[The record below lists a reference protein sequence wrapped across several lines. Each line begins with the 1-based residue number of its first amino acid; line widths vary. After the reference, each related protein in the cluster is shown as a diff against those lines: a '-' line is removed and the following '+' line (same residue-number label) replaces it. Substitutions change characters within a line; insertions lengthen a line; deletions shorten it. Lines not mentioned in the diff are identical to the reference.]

1 MSKTRIVLPIEGMT
15 CASCAAT
22 VQEALAG
29 AGGVT
34 SAGVNFATNKAAI
47 EYDDAQTNVSQ
58 LIRTVR
64 EAGYNCGKASVTFG
78 IVDLHYAPSVTPLEQ
93 SLAKVNGVIRAVAN
107 QATETATVDYVPGV
121 VSAEDLEQAVTAAG
135 FDVAAPIAAEDPLER
150 ERIARG
156 REIRTLTWKFV
167 VAAVVTVVAMLGS
180 MLLMADRPMGENGT
194 MKQVDLLGRLLMPLA
209 VALRDWI
216 AGQGWVFDL
225 NWIKWGLAGLTLP
238 VIVWSGQQFYK
249 GTWSGFRHRTAD
261 MNTLIGVGTG
271 AAYVYSLFATAVP
284 SLFLR
289 AGLPADVYYEAVA
302 AIIALVLLGR
312 LFEARAKGRTSEAI
326 RRLAAL
332 RSKTARVIRDGQET
346 EIPVEAV
353 VVGDLVIVK
362 PGEKLPVDGIVTEGA
377 SAVNEAMLTGE
388 PMPVG
393 KKPGDE
399 VIGATLNTTGSIT
412 FRATRVGKETALGQ
426 IVQLVEDAQA
436 TKAPIQKLADRVAG
450 VFVPIVI
457 AIAIAAFVGWF
468 DLGPSPDARALVFAI
483 VAFVTVLII
492 ACPCALGL
500 ATPTAI
506 LVGTGRA
513 AEYGILIR
521 SGEALERLANARTV
535 LLDKTGTIT
544 EGKPTVT
551 HIVTAKKPDG
561 TPISPAD
568 VLKWAASVEQRSEH
582 PLAVAIMKA
591 AQDKEVT
598 LLPVEKFAA
607 MEGRGVRG
615 TVDRRIIEV
624 ISLRHAR
631 ERSLELGSLGGDAD
645 RLAAQ
650 GRSPVIVVVNN
661 TVYAVIAISDPIKPT
676 SKTAIEL
683 LKQRGIPVIMVS
695 GDSKKGA
702 QAVASEVGIDE
713 VIAEVLPSQKADL
726 VRKLQR
732 QNGGGVGG
740 AGGAH
745 IVMVGDGIN
754 DAPALAQADVGIAIG
769 TGTDIAMEASDVTLI
784 RGDLR
789 AVFTAIELSRRT
801 MRTIRWNLIWA
812 FGYNVLL
819 IPVAAGVLYPVTGW
833 LLSPVLASAAMAWSS
848 LSVVLNSLTLRTFK
862 TRGMAS
868 NAVLPQN

>member
-1 MSKTRIVLPIEGMT
+1 MSKARIVLPIEGMT

-29 AGGVT
+29 ATGVA

-47 EYDDAQTNVSQ
+47 EYDAAQTNVGQ
-58 LIRTVR
+58 LIKTVR

-78 IVDLHYAPSVTPLEQ
+78 ITDLHYAPSVAPLEK
-93 SLAKVNGVIRAVAN
+93 SLASVNGVIRAVAN

-121 VSAEDLEQAVTAAG
+121 VSAEDLEKAVVNAG

-150 ERIARG
+150 ERIARS
-156 REIRTLTWKFV
+156 REIRALAWKFV
-167 VAAVVTVVAMLGS
+167 VAAVVTVVAMAGS
-180 MLLMADRPMGENGT
+180 MLLMADRPMGDNGT

-209 VALRDWI
+209 VSLRDWI
-216 AGQGWVFDL
+216 AARGWILHLD
-225 NWIKWGLAGLTLP
+225 WITWGLAVITLP
-238 VIVWSGQQFYK
+238 VVAWSGQQFYK

-261 MNTLIGVGTG
+261 MNTLIGVGTA
-271 AAYVYSLFATAVP
+271 AAYLYSLVATAAP
-284 SLFLR
+284 NLFLR

-312 LFEARAKGRTSEAI
+312 LLEARAKGRTSEAI

-332 RSKTARVIRDGQET
+332 RAKSAHVVREGRET

-388 PMPVG
+388 PMPVA

-399 VIGATLNTTGSIT
+399 VIGGTLNTTGSIT

-457 AIAIAAFVGWF
+457 ALAIAAFVGWF
-468 DLGPSPDARALVFAI
+468 SLGPQPQVRALVYAM
-483 VAFVTVLII
+483 VAFVSVLII

-506 LVGTGRA
+506 LVGTGKA

-521 SGEALERLANARTV
+521 SGEALERLARARTV

-544 EGKPTVT
+544 EGKPAVT

-582 PLAVAIMKA
+582 PLAFAILKA
-591 AQDKEVT
+591 AQDKQVT

-631 ERSLELGSLGGDAD
+631 ERSLELGSLGADAD

-650 GRSPVIVVVNN
+650 GRSPVICVVNN

-676 SKTAIEL
+676 SKTAVEL
-683 LKQRGIPVIMVS
+683 LQRRGIPVVMVS
-695 GDSKKGA
+695 GDSRKGA
-702 QAVASEVGIDE
+702 EAVAAEVGIGE

-726 VRKLQR
+726 VKKLQR
-732 QNGGGVGG
+732 QGGD
-740 AGGAH
+740 

-754 DAPALAQADVGIAIG
+754 DAPALAQANIGIAIG

-789 AVFTAIELSRRT
+789 AVFIAIELARRT

-848 LSVVLNSLTLRTFK
+848 LSVVLNSLTLRGFK
-862 TRGMAS
+862 TPGVATH
-868 NAVLPQN
+868 AILPQN

>member
-1 MSKTRIVLPIEGMT
+1 MSKARIVLPIEGMT

-29 AGGVT
+29 ATGVA

-47 EYDDAQTNVSQ
+47 EYDAAQTNVGQ
-58 LIRTVR
+58 LIKTVR

-78 IVDLHYAPSVTPLEQ
+78 ITDLHYAPSVAPLEK
-93 SLAKVNGVIRAVAN
+93 SLASVNGVIRAVAN

-121 VSAEDLEQAVTAAG
+121 VSAEDLEKAVVNAG

-150 ERIARG
+150 ERIARS
-156 REIRTLTWKFV
+156 REIRALAWKLV
-167 VAAVVTVVAMLGS
+167 VAAVVTVVAMAGS
-180 MLLMADRPMGENGT
+180 MLLMADRPMGDNGT

-209 VALRDWI
+209 VSLRDWI
-216 AGQGWVFDL
+216 AARGWILQLD
-225 NWIKWGLAGLTLP
+225 WITWGLAVITLP
-238 VIVWSGQQFYK
+238 VVAWSGQQFYK

-261 MNTLIGVGTG
+261 MNTLIGVGTA
-271 AAYVYSLFATAVP
+271 AAYLYSLVATAAP
-284 SLFLR
+284 NLFLR

-312 LFEARAKGRTSEAI
+312 LLEARAKGRTSEAI

-332 RSKTARVIRDGQET
+332 RAKSAHVVREGRET

-388 PMPVG
+388 PMPVA

-399 VIGATLNTTGSIT
+399 VIGGTLNTTGSIT

-457 AIAIAAFVGWF
+457 ALAIAAFVGWF
-468 DLGPSPDARALVFAI
+468 SLGPQPQVRALVYAM
-483 VAFVTVLII
+483 VAFVSVLII

-506 LVGTGRA
+506 LVGTGKA

-521 SGEALERLANARTV
+521 SGEALERLARARTV

-544 EGKPTVT
+544 EGKPAVT

-582 PLAVAIMKA
+582 PLAFAILKA
-591 AQDKEVT
+591 AQDKQVT

-631 ERSLELGSLGGDAD
+631 ERSLELGSLGADAD

-650 GRSPVIVVVNN
+650 GRSPVICVVNN

-676 SKTAIEL
+676 SKTAVEL
-683 LKQRGIPVIMVS
+683 LQRRGIPVVMVS
-695 GDSKKGA
+695 GDSRKGA
-702 QAVASEVGIDE
+702 EAVAAEVGIGE

-726 VRKLQR
+726 VKKLQR
-732 QNGGGVGG
+732 QGGD
-740 AGGAH
+740 

-754 DAPALAQADVGIAIG
+754 DAPALAQANIGIAIG

-789 AVFTAIELSRRT
+789 AVFIAIELARRT

-848 LSVVLNSLTLRTFK
+848 LSVVLNSLTLRGFK
-862 TRGMAS
+862 TPGVATH
-868 NAVLPQN
+868 AILPQN

>member
-1 MSKTRIVLPIEGMT
+1 MSKARIVLPIEGMT

-29 AGGVT
+29 STGVS
-34 SAGVNFATNKAAI
+34 SAGVNFATNKAAVD
-47 EYDDAQTNVSQ
+47 YDDAQTNVAA
-58 LIRTVR
+58 LIKTVR

-78 IVDLHYAPSVTPLEQ
+78 ITDLHYAPSVAPLEQ
-93 SLAKVNGVIRAVAN
+93 SLGRVNGVIRAVAN
-107 QATETATVDYVPGV
+107 QATETATVDYIPGV
-121 VSAEDLEQAVTAAG
+121 VSATDLEVAVTGAG
-135 FDVAAPIAAEDPLER
+135 FEVSAPIAEEDPIER
-150 ERIARG
+150 ERIART
-156 REIRTLTWKFV
+156 REINTITWKFV
-167 VAAVVTVVAMLGS
+167 LAAVVAAVAMVGS
-180 MLLMADRPMGENGT
+180 MLLMADRPMGEMGT
-194 MKQVDLLGRLLMPLA
+194 MKQVDLLGRLLMP
-209 VALRDWI
+209 VAISLRDWI
-216 AGQGWVFDL
+216 AGQGWIL
-225 NWIKWGLAGLTLP
+225 ELTWIKWGLALLTLP
-238 VIVWSGQQFYK
+238 VVVWSGQQFYK

-261 MNTLIGVGTG
+261 MNTLIGVGT
-271 AAYVYSLFATAVP
+271 AAAFLYSLVATAAP
-284 SLFLR
+284 SLFLQ

-302 AIIALVLLGR
+302 TIIALVLLGR
-312 LFEARAKGRTSEAI
+312 LLEARAKGKTSEAI

-332 RSKTARVIRDGQET
+332 RAKLAHVLRDGHET
-346 EIPVEAV
+346 DIPVEAV
-353 VVGDLVIVK
+353 VVGDLLIVK
-362 PGEKLPVDGIVTEGA
+362 PGEKIPVDGVVTEGA
-377 SAVNEAMLTGE
+377 SAVDESMLTGE
-388 PMPVG
+388 PMPVAR
-393 KKPGDE
+393 KPGDE

-436 TKAPIQKLADRVAG
+436 TKAPIQRLADRVAG

-457 AIAIAAFVGWF
+457 AIAIAAFVAWF
-468 DLGPSPDARALVFAI
+468 DFGPGPQLRALVFAT

-521 SGEALERLANARTV
+521 SGEALERLAKARRV

-561 TPISPAD
+561 TPIAPAD

-582 PLAVAIMKA
+582 PLAHAILKA
-591 AQDKEVT
+591 AHDKQVT

-631 ERSLELGSLGGDAD
+631 ERSLELGSLGADGD

-676 SKTAIEL
+676 SKAAIEL
-683 LKQRGIPVIMVS
+683 LKQKGLPVVMVS
-695 GDSKKGA
+695 GDSRKGA
-702 QAVASEVGIDE
+702 EAVANEVGIDE

-726 VRKLQR
+726 VKKLQR
-732 QNGGGVGG
+732 QQGGDV
-740 AGGAH
+740 
-745 IVMVGDGIN
+745 VMVGDGIN
-754 DAPALAQADVGIAIG
+754 DAPALAQANVGIAIG

-789 AVFTAIELSRRT
+789 AVFVSIELARRT

-812 FGYNVLL
+812 FGYNIVL
-819 IPVAAGVLYPVTGW
+819 IPVAAGLLYPVTGW
-833 LLSPVLASAAMAWSS
+833 LLSPILASAAMAWSS
-848 LSVVLNSLTLRTFK
+848 LSVVLNSLTLRSFK
-862 TRGMAS
+862 PRGTGRHAL
-868 NAVLPQN
+868 LPQN

>member
-1 MSKTRIVLPIEGMT
+1 MSKARIVLPIEGMT

-29 AGGVT
+29 ATGVT

-47 EYDDAQTNVSQ
+47 EYDTAQTNVGQ
-58 LIRTVR
+58 LIKTVR
-64 EAGYNCGKASVTFG
+64 EAGYNCGKASVTFS
-78 IVDLHYAPSVTPLEQ
+78 ITELHYAPSVTPLEQ
-93 SLAKVNGVIRAVAN
+93 ALARVNGVIRAVAN
-107 QATETATVDYVPGV
+107 QATETATVDYIPGV
-121 VSAEDLEQAVTAAG
+121 VSAEDLEKAVTSAG
-135 FDVAAPIAAEDPLER
+135 FQVAAPIAAEDPLER
-150 ERIARG
+150 ERIARS
-156 REIRTLTWKFV
+156 REVRTLTWKFV
-167 VAAVVTVVAMLGS
+167 VAAVVTVLAMIGS
-180 MLLMADRPMGENGT
+180 MLLMADRPMGDSGT

-209 VALRDWI
+209 VSLRDWI
-216 AGQGWVFDL
+216 AGQGWILDL
-225 NWIKWGLAGLTLP
+225 DWIKWGLALITLP
-238 VIVWSGQQFYK
+238 VVVWSGQQFFK
-249 GTWSGFRHRTAD
+249 GAWSGFRHRTAD
-261 MNTLIGVGTG
+261 MNTLIAVGTG
-271 AAYVYSLFATAVP
+271 AAYLYSIVATAAP
-284 SLFLR
+284 SFFLR

-312 LFEARAKGRTSEAI
+312 VLEARAKGRTSEAI

-332 RSKTARVIRDGQET
+332 RAKSAHVVRDGHET
-346 EIPVEAV
+346 SIPVEAV

-362 PGEKLPVDGIVTEGA
+362 PGEKLPVDGVVTEGA

-388 PMPVG
+388 PMPVA

-399 VIGATLNTTGSIT
+399 VIGGTLNTTGSIT

-468 DLGPSPDARALVFAI
+468 DFGPPPQARALVFAT

-506 LVGTGRA
+506 LVGTGKA

-544 EGKPTVT
+544 EGKPAVT

-582 PLAVAIMKA
+582 PLANAILKA
-591 AQDKEVT
+591 AQDKQVS

-631 ERSLELGSLGGDAD
+631 ERSLELGSLGADAD

-650 GRSPVIVVVNN
+650 GRSPVICVVNN

-676 SKTAIEL
+676 SKTAVEL
-683 LKQRGIPVIMVS
+683 LKRRGIPVVMVS
-695 GDSKKGA
+695 GDSRQGA
-702 QAVASEVGIDE
+702 EAVAAEVGIDE

-726 VRKLQR
+726 VKKLQR
-732 QNGGGVGG
+732 QGGD
-740 AGGAH
+740 

-754 DAPALAQADVGIAIG
+754 DAPALAQANVGIAIG

-789 AVFTAIELSRRT
+789 AVFIAIELARRT

-833 LLSPVLASAAMAWSS
+833 LLSPV
-848 LSVVLNSLTLRTFK
+848 
-862 TRGMAS
+862 
-868 NAVLPQN
+868 

>member
-1 MSKTRIVLPIEGMT
+1 MT

-29 AGGVT
+29 ASGVT

-47 EYDDAQTNVSQ
+47 EYDTAHTDVAQ
-58 LIRTVR
+58 LIKTVR
-64 EAGYNCGKASVTFG
+64 DAGYNCGKASVTFG
-78 IVDLHYAPSVTPLEQ
+78 IVDLHYAPSVRPLEQ
-93 SLAKVNGVIRAVAN
+93 ALAGINGVIRAVAN
-107 QATETATVDYVPGV
+107 QATETVTVDYVPGV
-121 VSAEDLEQAVTAAG
+121 VGAEDLAHAVAGAG
-135 FDVAAPIAAEDPLER
+135 FVLAQPIAAEDPLER
-150 ERIARG
+150 ERIARR
-156 REIRTLTWKFV
+156 REVRTLTWKFV
-167 VAAVVTVVAMLGS
+167 VAAIVTIVAMAGA

-194 MKQVDLLGRLLMPLA
+194 IKQVDLLGRLLMPPA
-209 VALRDWI
+209 IALRDWVT
-216 AGQGWVFDL
+216 GQGWVLDL
-225 NWIKWGLAGLTLP
+225 TALKWGLAVITLP
-238 VIVWSGQQFYK
+238 VVAWSGRQFYQ
-249 GTWSGFRHRTAD
+249 GTWSGLRHRTAD

-271 AAYVYSLFATAVP
+271 AAYLYSLIATAAP

-289 AGLPADVYYEAVA
+289 AGLPADVYYEAVS

-312 LFEARAKGRTSEAI
+312 LLEARAKGRTSEAI

-332 RSKTARVIRDGQET
+332 RAKTAHVLRDGHENDVA
-346 EIPVEAV
+346 VEAV
-353 VVGDLVIVK
+353 VVGDLIIVK
-362 PGEKLPVDGIVTEGA
+362 PGEKVPVDGIVTEGA
-377 SAVNEAMLTGE
+377 SAVSEAMLTGE
-388 PMPVG
+388 PLPVA

-399 VIGATLNTTGSIT
+399 VIGGTLNTTGSIT
-412 FRATRVGKETALGQ
+412 FRATRVGKETVLGQ

-457 AIAIAAFVGWF
+457 VLAIAAFVVWF
-468 DLGPSPDARALVFAI
+468 DLGPAPQTRALVFAT

-506 LVGTGRA
+506 LVGTGKA

-521 SGEALERLANARTV
+521 SGEALERLASARTV

-544 EGKPTVT
+544 EGKPAVT

-582 PLAVAIMKA
+582 PLAQAILKA
-591 AQDKEVT
+591 AQDKQVT

-631 ERSLELGSLGGDAD
+631 ERSLELGTLGDDGD

-661 TVYAVIAISDPIKPT
+661 TVYAVIAISDPVKPT
-676 SKTAIEL
+676 SKAAVEL
-683 LKQRGIPVIMVS
+683 LKRRGIDVVMVS
-695 GDSKKGA
+695 GDSRKGA
-702 QAVASEVGIDE
+702 EAVAAEVGIDD

-726 VRKLQR
+726 VKKLQR
-732 QNGGGVGG
+732 QGSA
-740 AGGAH
+740 AGRQ

-754 DAPALAQADVGIAIG
+754 DAPALAQAHVGIAIG
-769 TGTDIAMEASDVTLI
+769 TGTDVAMEASDVTLI

-789 AVFTAIELSRRT
+789 AVAAAIDLARRT
-801 MRTIRWNLIWA
+801 LRTIRWNLIWA

-848 LSVVLNSLTLRTFK
+848 LSVVLNSLTLRRFTSLSL
-862 TRGMAS
+862 GAPS
-868 NAVLPQN
+868 HAVLS

>member
-1 MSKTRIVLPIEGMT
+1 MSKARIVLPIEGMT

-29 AGGVT
+29 ATGVST
-34 SAGVNFATNKAAI
+34 AGVNFATNKAAV
-47 EYDDAQTNVSQ
+47 EYDAAQTNVAQ
-58 LIRTVR
+58 LIKAVR
-64 EAGYNCGKASVTFG
+64 DAGYNCGKAAVTFG
-78 IVDLHYAPSVTPLEQ
+78 IVDLHYAPSVAPLEQ
-93 SLAKVNGVIRAVAN
+93 SLARVNGVIRAVAN
-107 QATETATVDYVPGV
+107 QATETATVDYIPGV
-121 VSAEDLEQAVTAAG
+121 VSAEDLEQAVRAAG
-135 FDVAAPIAAEDPLER
+135 FEVAAPIAAEDPLER
-150 ERIARG
+150 ERIARR
-156 REIRTLTWKFV
+156 REIRSLTGKFV
-167 VAAVVTVVAMLGS
+167 VAAVVAVIAMIGA
-180 MLLMADRPMGENGT
+180 MLLMADRPMGDNGT
-194 MKQVDLLGRLLMPLA
+194 MKQIDLLGRVLMPVA
-209 VALRDWI
+209 VWLRNWVS
-216 AGQGWVFDL
+216 GQGWVL
-225 NWIKWGLAGLTLP
+225 ELSWIKWGLAVLTVP
-238 VIVWSGQQFYK
+238 VVAWSGQQFFK
-249 GTWSGFRHRTAD
+249 GTWSGLHHRTAD

-271 AAYVYSLFATAVP
+271 AAFLYSLVATAAP

-312 LFEARAKGRTSEAI
+312 LLEARAKGRTSEAI

-332 RSKTARVIRDGQET
+332 RAKSAHVLRERQEVDL
-346 EIPVEAV
+346 PVEAV
-353 VVGDLVIVK
+353 VVDDIVIVK
-362 PGEKLPVDGIVTEGA
+362 PGEKVAVDGVVTEGA
-377 SAVNEAMLTGE
+377 SAVNESMLTGE
-388 PMPVG
+388 PMPVA

-399 VIGATLNTTGSIT
+399 VIGGTLNTTGSIT
-412 FRATRVGKETALGQ
+412 VRATRVGKETALGQ

-457 AIAIAAFVGWF
+457 ALAIAAFVGWF
-468 DLGPSPDARALVFAI
+468 DLGPLPQVRALVFAI

-506 LVGTGRA
+506 LVGTGKA

-521 SGEALERLANARTV
+521 SGEALERLAKARMI

-544 EGKPTVT
+544 EGRPTVT

-582 PLAVAIMKA
+582 PLAQAILKA
-591 AQDKEVT
+591 AKDKQVS
-598 LLPVEKFAA
+598 LLPVEKFAT

-631 ERSLELGSLGGDAD
+631 ERSLELGSLGTDAD

-661 TVYAVIAISDPIKPT
+661 TVYAVIAVSDPIKPT
-676 SKTAIEL
+676 SKQAIEL
-683 LKQRGIPVIMVS
+683 LKSRRISVTMVS

-702 QAVASEVGIDE
+702 QAVADEVGIDE
-713 VIAEVLPSQKADL
+713 IIAEVLPSQKADL

-732 QNGGGVGG
+732 EG
-740 AGGAH
+740 AG

-754 DAPALAQADVGIAIG
+754 DAPALAQADVGVAIG
-769 TGTDIAMEASDVTLI
+769 TGTDIAMEASDVTLL

-789 AVFTAIELSRRT
+789 AVFAAIELARRT

-848 LSVVLNSLTLRTFK
+848 LSVVLNSLTLRAFK
-862 TRGMAS
+862 PRGLTS
-868 NAVLPQN
+868 RAVLPQN

>member
-1 MSKTRIVLPIEGMT
+1 MSRARIVLPIEGMT

-29 AGGVT
+29 ATGVT
-34 SAGVNFATNKAAI
+34 SAGVNFATNKAAVD
-47 EYDDAQTNVSQ
+47 YDDAHTNVAE
-58 LIRTVR
+58 LIKTVR

-78 IVDLHYAPSVTPLEQ
+78 IMDLHYAPSVEPLEQ
-93 SLAKVNGVIRAVAN
+93 ALARVNGVIRAVAN
-107 QATETATVDYVPGV
+107 QATETATVDYIPGV
-121 VSAEDLEQAVTAAG
+121 VSATDLEHAVAGAG
-135 FDVAAPIAAEDPLER
+135 FVVAEPIAEEDPVER
-150 ERIARG
+150 ERIARS
-156 REIRTLTWKFV
+156 REIKTLTWKFALA
-167 VAAVVTVVAMLGS
+167 AAVSVVAMIGS
-180 MLLMADRPMGENGT
+180 MLLMADRPMGDMGT
-194 MKQVDLLGRLLMPLA
+194 LKQVDLMGRLLMPLA
-209 VALRDWI
+209 ISLRDWI
-216 AGQGWVFDL
+216 AGQGWILEFT
-225 NWIKWGLAGLTLP
+225 WIKWGLALLTLP
-238 VIVWSGQQFYK
+238 VVVWSGQQFYK
-249 GTWSGFRHRTAD
+249 GTWSGVRHRTAD

-271 AAYVYSLFATAVP
+271 AAYLYSLVATAAP
-284 SLFLR
+284 AFFLR
-289 AGLPADVYYEAVA
+289 AGLPADVYYEAVT

-312 LFEARAKGRTSEAI
+312 LLEARAKGRTSEAI

-332 RSKTARVIRDGQET
+332 RAKAAHVLRDGHET
-346 EIPVEAV
+346 DVPVEAV
-353 VVGDLVIVK
+353 VVGDLVVVK
-362 PGEKLPVDGIVTEGA
+362 PGEKVPVDGIVTEGA
-377 SAVNEAMLTGE
+377 SAVNESMLTGE
-388 PMPVG
+388 PMPVA

-399 VIGATLNTTGSIT
+399 VVGATLNTTGSIT

-457 AIAIAAFVGWF
+457 ALAIAAFVAWF
-468 DLGPSPDARALVFAI
+468 DLGPAPEARALVYAT

-506 LVGTGRA
+506 KVGTGKA
-513 AEYGILIR
+513 AENRIQIR
-521 SGEALERLANARTV
+521 SGEALVRLAKTRRI

-582 PLAVAIMKA
+582 PLAHAILKA
-591 AQDKEVT
+591 GQDKQVT

-631 ERSLELGSLGGDAD
+631 ERSLELGSLGTDAD

-676 SKTAIEL
+676 SKAAIEL
-683 LKQRGIPVIMVS
+683 LKRKGLPVVMVS
-695 GDSKKGA
+695 GDSRKGA
-702 QAVASEVGIDE
+702 EAVAAEVGIDE

-726 VRKLQR
+726 VKKLQR
-732 QNGGGVGG
+732 QGGD
-740 AGGAH
+740 

-754 DAPALAQADVGIAIG
+754 DAPALAQANVGIAIG

-789 AVFTAIELSRRT
+789 AVSISIELARRT

-812 FGYNVLL
+812 FGYNVVL
-819 IPVAAGVLYPVTGW
+819 IPIAAGALYPVTGW

-848 LSVVLNSLTLRTFK
+848 LSVVLNSLTLRGFK
-862 TRGMAS
+862 PSGAGGGAGS
-868 NAVLPQN
+868 HALLPQN

>member
-1 MSKTRIVLPIEGMT
+1 V
-15 CASCAAT
+15 A
-22 VQEALAG
+22 
-29 AGGVT
+29 

-47 EYDDAQTNVSQ
+47 EYDAAQTNVGQ
-58 LIRTVR
+58 LIKTVR

-78 IVDLHYAPSVTPLEQ
+78 ITDLHYAPSVAPLEK
-93 SLAKVNGVIRAVAN
+93 SLASVNGVIRAVAN

-121 VSAEDLEQAVTAAG
+121 VSAEDLEKAVANAG
-135 FDVAAPIAAEDPLER
+135 FEVAAPIAAEDPLER
-150 ERIARG
+150 ERIARS
-156 REIRTLTWKFV
+156 REIRALAWKFV
-167 VAAVVTVVAMLGS
+167 VAAVVTVVAMAGS
-180 MLLMADRPMGENGT
+180 MLLMADRPMGDNGT
-194 MKQVDLLGRLLMPLA
+194 MKHVDLLGRLLMPLA
-209 VALRDWI
+209 VSLRDWI
-216 AGQGWVFDL
+216 AARGWILHLD
-225 NWIKWGLAGLTLP
+225 WITWGLAVITLP
-238 VIVWSGQQFYK
+238 VVVWSGQQFYK

-271 AAYVYSLFATAVP
+271 AAYLYSLVATAAP
-284 SLFLR
+284 NLFLR

-312 LFEARAKGRTSEAI
+312 LLEARAKGRTSEAI

-332 RSKTARVIRDGQET
+332 RAKSAHVVREGHET
-346 EIPVEAV
+346 ELPVEAV

-388 PMPVG
+388 PMPVA

-399 VIGATLNTTGSIT
+399 VIGGTLNTTGSIT

-457 AIAIAAFVGWF
+457 ALAIAAFVGWF
-468 DLGPSPDARALVFAI
+468 SLGPQPQVRALVYAM
-483 VAFVTVLII
+483 VAFVSVLIV

-506 LVGTGRA
+506 LVGTGKA

-521 SGEALERLANARTV
+521 SGEALERLARARTV

-544 EGKPTVT
+544 EGKPAVT

-582 PLAVAIMKA
+582 PLAFAILRA
-591 AQDKEVT
+591 AQDKQVT

-631 ERSLELGSLGGDAD
+631 ERSLELGSLGADAD

-650 GRSPVIVVVNN
+650 GRSPVICVVNN

-676 SKTAIEL
+676 SKTAVEL
-683 LKQRGIPVIMVS
+683 LKRRGIPAVMVS
-695 GDSKKGA
+695 GDSRKGA
-702 QAVASEVGIDE
+702 EAVAAEVGIDE

-726 VRKLQR
+726 VKKLQR
-732 QNGGGVGG
+732 QGGD
-740 AGGAH
+740 

-754 DAPALAQADVGIAIG
+754 DAPALAQANIGIAIG
-769 TGTDIAMEASDVTLI
+769 TGTEIAMEASDVTLI

-789 AVFTAIELSRRT
+789 AVFIAIELARRT

-819 IPVAAGVLYPVTGW
+819 IPIAAGVLYPVTGW

-848 LSVVLNSLTLRTFK
+848 LSVVLNSLTLRRFK
-862 TRGMAS
+862 TLGVATH
-868 NAVLPQN
+868 AILPQN

>member
-1 MSKTRIVLPIEGMT
+1 MSKARIVLPIEGMT

-29 AGGVT
+29 ATGVA

-47 EYDDAQTNVSQ
+47 EYDAAQTNVGQ
-58 LIRTVR
+58 LIKTVR

-78 IVDLHYAPSVTPLEQ
+78 ITDLHYAPSVAPLEK
-93 SLAKVNGVIRAVAN
+93 SLASVNGVIRAVAN

-121 VSAEDLEQAVTAAG
+121 VSAEDLEKAVVNAG
-135 FDVAAPIAAEDPLER
+135 FEVAAPIAAEDPLER
-150 ERIARG
+150 ERIARS
-156 REIRTLTWKFV
+156 REIRALAWKLV
-167 VAAVVTVVAMLGS
+167 VAAVVTVVAMAGS
-180 MLLMADRPMGENGT
+180 MLLMADRPMGDNGT

-209 VALRDWI
+209 VSLRDWI
-216 AGQGWVFDL
+216 AARGWILQLD
-225 NWIKWGLAGLTLP
+225 WITWGLAVITLP
-238 VIVWSGQQFYK
+238 VVAWSGQQFYK

-261 MNTLIGVGTG
+261 MNTLIGVGTA
-271 AAYVYSLFATAVP
+271 AAYLYSLVATAAP
-284 SLFLR
+284 NLFLR

-312 LFEARAKGRTSEAI
+312 LLEARAKGRTSEAI

-332 RSKTARVIRDGQET
+332 RAKSAHVVREGRET

-388 PMPVG
+388 PMPVA

-399 VIGATLNTTGSIT
+399 VIGGTLNTTGSIT

-457 AIAIAAFVGWF
+457 ALAIAAFVGWF
-468 DLGPSPDARALVFAI
+468 SLGPQPQVRALVYAM
-483 VAFVTVLII
+483 VAFVSVLII

-506 LVGTGRA
+506 LVGTGKA

-521 SGEALERLANARTV
+521 SGEALERLARARTV

-544 EGKPTVT
+544 EGKPAVT

-582 PLAVAIMKA
+582 PLAFAILKA
-591 AQDKEVT
+591 AQDKQVT

-631 ERSLELGSLGGDAD
+631 ERSLELGSLGADAD

-650 GRSPVIVVVNN
+650 GRSPVICVVNN

-676 SKTAIEL
+676 SKTAVEL
-683 LKQRGIPVIMVS
+683 LQRRGIPVVMVS
-695 GDSKKGA
+695 GDSRKGA
-702 QAVASEVGIDE
+702 EAVAAEVGIGE

-726 VRKLQR
+726 VKKLQR
-732 QNGGGVGG
+732 QGGD
-740 AGGAH
+740 

-754 DAPALAQADVGIAIG
+754 DAPALAQANIGIAIG

-789 AVFTAIELSRRT
+789 AVFIAIELARRT

-848 LSVVLNSLTLRTFK
+848 LSVVLNSLTLRGFK
-862 TRGMAS
+862 TPGVATH
-868 NAVLPQN
+868 AILPQN